1 MFGGIVKA
9 LGVTLKHVFRRPV
22 TIQYPEERWK
32 VSARFRGKHILR
44 RHPDGLERC
53 IGCALCAA
61 ACPSGAIYV
70 EAGENSEKRHSPGER
85 YAEVYQINMI
95 RCIYCG
101 LCEEACPTGALVLGP
116 DYELADYG
124 RDDFIYT
131 KEMFLEPTPGALF
144 PLEGRKE

>member
-9 LGVTLKHVFRRPV
+9 LGVTFKHIFRRPV
-22 TIQYPEERWK
+22 TIQYPEERQE
-32 VSARFRGKHILR
+32 VYPRFRGKHILR

-70 EAGENSEKRHSPGER
+70 EAGENGEERHSPGER
-85 YAEVYQINMI
+85 YAKVYQINMI

-116 DYELADYG
+116 DYELANYN

-131 KEMFLEPTPGALF
+131 KEMFLEPTAGALF
-144 PLEGRKE
+144 PLDGSRE